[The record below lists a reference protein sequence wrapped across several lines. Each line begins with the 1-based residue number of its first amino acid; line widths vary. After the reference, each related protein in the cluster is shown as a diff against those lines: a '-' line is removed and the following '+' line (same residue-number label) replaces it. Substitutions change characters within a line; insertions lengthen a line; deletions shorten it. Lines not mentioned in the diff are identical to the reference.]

1 MKYQF
6 LQCTNLLILSTVLLI
21 QPVICDISFDQVK
34 KYAITSE
41 EFRDIKRSEAEY
53 DLANAYSFLEGNV
66 KTSYNIDNNQQ
77 FIQEVHETWDLAF
90 QAEETFQSGKTMYS
104 ATDLGVTSAFFPFLV
119 CVSSKDKKESGYQ
132 RMKNLSERFMDIDK
146 QFISPSVDEWSDF
159 GVHDKS
165 TAGSNSPVYPMYN
178 TADRSCFGVNSL
190 ASEAKETA
198 VYSSADTSEDDFF
211 VIPFT
216 HSMKIEFGTIEEI
229 ERRFGGNN
237 NNIFQGYSALETM
250 KVRLAIQFSPGKK

>member
-1 MKYQF
+1 
-6 LQCTNLLILSTVLLI
+6 
-21 QPVICDISFDQVK
+21 
-34 KYAITSE
+34 
-41 EFRDIKRSEAEY
+41 
-53 DLANAYSFLEGNV
+53 
-66 KTSYNIDNNQQ
+66 
-77 FIQEVHETWDLAF
+77 
-90 QAEETFQSGKTMYS
+90 
-104 ATDLGVTSAFFPFLV
+104 
-119 CVSSKDKKESGYQ
+119 
-132 RMKNLSERFMDIDK
+132 MDIDK

-250 KVRLAIQFSPGKK
+250 KVRLAIQFSPGKKWWYEIFEIFKVTYLYSPRNSIIKNQNLQIIQHSNKGTADGTKNSADWNAEKIITVSRA